1 LTKISLRQY
10 GFSLIEL
17 AIGLAISSIVAAA
30 ATSVFSPLLR
40 TIKQTDDIATLN
52 SGTAH
57 VDDYLRTLTR
67 NLGGGALHPGD
78 LITVLNG
85 ADATGTVRAD
95 RLIIARALGSGVYAS
110 AASGSG
116 ASLTLSFSAVT
127 AEAGGPQCPLTSV
140 PMVSAQPSYDEAI
153 TFFGIGTPVLVL
165 SPDRAAIYRGTSA
178 LTIDSVESSAT
189 FQDCSYTVAL
199 DALYAHASIAPTSTL
214 ALFPLRIERIGLAD
228 HALPAPLKIDV
239 FSAAQFD
246 VGSATTLSESAT
258 ELWPAVFDF
267 QAQLGFDL
275 PPGDGLIASEEW
287 AFKGTQTC
295 PAWPTCLP
303 AMVGGATTRHL
314 RAFRFGVLLGAL
326 RRTPD
331 HNGSAQHLFNELP
344 VSSSSY
350 VQRAVTGQVTLRNG
364 AQP

>member
-116 ASLTLSFSAVT
+116 ASLTLSFSADCRSRRTTMPAHVSADGVGT
-127 AEAGGPQCPLTSV
+127 AELRRGHHL
-140 PMVSAQPSYDEAI
+140 
-153 TFFGIGTPVLVL
+153 FW
-165 SPDRAAIYRGTSA
+165 YRHPGVGA
-178 LTIDSVESSAT
+178 LA
-189 FQDCSYTVAL
+189 
-199 DALYAHASIAPTSTL
+199 
-214 ALFPLRIERIGLAD
+214 R
-228 HALPAPLKIDV
+228 
-239 FSAAQFD
+239 
-246 VGSATTLSESAT
+246 
-258 ELWPAVFDF
+258 
-267 QAQLGFDL
+267 
-275 PPGDGLIASEEW
+275 PG
-287 AFKGTQTC
+287 
-295 PAWPTCLP
+295 
-303 AMVGGATTRHL
+303 RHL
-314 RAFRFGVLLGAL
+314 SR
-326 RRTPD
+326 
-331 HNGSAQHLFNELP
+331 NERP
-344 VSSSSY
+344 Y
-350 VQRAVTGQVTLRNG
+350 H
-364 AQP
+364 